1 MELMEA
7 TPFEPYVEVQGSSRG
22 KYAKLI
28 KAAYE
33 KALTEESNLPDW
45 ILTLNGMSGKRYRHF
60 VNNLI
65 ATVPDVRYLEVGS
78 WKGSTAMVLLSMV
91 TKYLQC
97 VLITGLS
104 LVMYVKSF
112 VIMLSDA
119 LMRIHN

>member
-28 KAAYE
+28 KGAYE

-65 ATVPDVRYLEVGS
+65 ATVSDARYLEVGS
-78 WKGSTAMVLLSMV
+78 WKGSTAMAARHRDREG
-91 TKYLQC
+91 KC
-97 VLITGLS
+97 
-104 LVMYVKSF
+104 
-112 VIMLSDA
+112 
-119 LMRIHN
+119 R